1 MMTGR
6 RPLKASR
13 PTNSLRWRS
22 SPPIRADVFE
32 TASPDA
38 PGYLKEGRLMSTDTF
53 PRKNA
58 LAKRHHELGSK
69 LDTEW
74 NGRLIPQHYDTDPYE
89 EVAIVRSKAGLFDVS
104 ALRIVNVSG
113 PDVVDVLNRMLTS
126 DLATLKPGQS
136 AISNIVN
143 DSGALIDDVLIYCDG
158 PTAFRISHGGGQL
171 DTVVGGFF
179 EGSQST
185 FELDNDVHILSLQG
199 PAALDILRSH
209 AEIDLS
215 KVKYFEHMPTTLFG
229 RSVSIGRGG
238 YSAERGY
245 EVFCA
250 AADAE
255 FFWDKIMEAGKPYG
269 ICAASWDCLDIVRV
283 EGALLFFPFDMP
295 QGDETP
301 WEVSA
306 DWTVDLSKPH
316 FHGKAALERR
326 RREVRYANVGLEID
340 ANEAIEPGAK
350 LVRHGASVGRIN
362 STTYSRHLM
371 KSIALAQVTPGS
383 HGLRDG
389 VHGTVRQRRFHRAR
403 GAHPFL

>member
-1 MMTGR
+1 M
-6 RPLKASR
+6 
-13 PTNSLRWRS
+13 
-22 SPPIRADVFE
+22 
-32 TASPDA
+32 
-38 PGYLKEGRLMSTDTF
+38 
-53 PRKNA
+53 
-58 LAKRHHELGSK
+58 
-69 LDTEW
+69 
-74 NGRLIPQHYDTDPYE
+74 
-89 EVAIVRSKAGLFDVS
+89 S

-350 LVRHGASVGRIN
+350 LVRHGHRSVG
-362 STTYSRHLM
+362 
-371 KSIALAQVTPGS
+371 SILQPTA
-383 HGLRDG
+383 
-389 VHGTVRQRRFHRAR
+389 GT
-403 GAHPFL
+403 L

>member
-1 MMTGR
+1 
-6 RPLKASR
+6 
-13 PTNSLRWRS
+13 
-22 SPPIRADVFE
+22 
-32 TASPDA
+32 
-38 PGYLKEGRLMSTDTF
+38 MSTDTF

-58 LAKRHHELGSK
+58 LVKRHQELGSN

-74 NGRLIPQHYDTDPYE
+74 NGRLIPQHYDSDPYE

-104 ALRIVNVSG
+104 ALRIINVSG

-143 DSGALIDDVLIYCDG
+143 DSGALIDDVLVYCDG

-185 FELDNDVHILSLQG
+185 FEMDNDVHILSLQG
-199 PAALDILRSH
+199 PAALDILKPH
-209 AEIDLS
+209 AELDLS
-215 KVKYFEHMPTTLFG
+215 KVKYFEHVPTILFG

-255 FFWDKIMEAGKPYG
+255 FLWDKIMEAGKPYG

-326 RREVRYANVGLEID
+326 RREVRYANVGLEIN

-350 LVRHGASVGRIN
+350 LVRDGASVGRIN

-371 KSIALAQVTPGS
+371 KSIALAQVTPDLTAFGTEF
-383 HGLRDG
+383 
-389 VHGTVRQRRFHRAR
+389 TVRSDKGDFI
-403 GAHPFL
+403 AHVVRIPFYDPNRLRTHPLEERTTTGHPG